1 MCKAMCVCMAGQR
14 LHVLEVREPIGVQSL
29 LPEVGTELTHVF
41 ASTLKKHDTI
51 DCFNLR
57 LGFKIRWQPWG
68 AHCGVKFDRS
78 WLNRNMLCVVHFKFK
93 FLGLSMPSIQF
104 RWQKRMSLSWQQL
117 GQHHWWRQWLVWLSI
132 WKVVSYWLGQKEVQA
147 LV

>member
-1 MCKAMCVCMAGQR
+1 MCMAGQR

-57 LGFKIRWQPWG
+57 LGFKIRWQP
-68 AHCGVKFDRS
+68 
-78 WLNRNMLCVVHFKFK
+78 
-93 FLGLSMPSIQF
+93 
-104 RWQKRMSLSWQQL
+104 
-117 GQHHWWRQWLVWLSI
+117 
-132 WKVVSYWLGQKEVQA
+132 
-147 LV
+147 